1 MRYLSKTIAVAALLS
16 LASMSFTDSV
26 AGGGS
31 TSNTNT
37 GTSSKSTTSSGS
49 SGSSGYSKPSSTPSS
64 GSSYS
69 KPNSS
74 SNSSTTTKSAT
85 VPSTSKTPS
94 SSQGYTEPSTAAP
107 SSSSQGYTK
116 PSPPSSTTNSSTL
129 APKTPSTA
137 LGAASNKN
145 LSADSLKAY
154 QAERNAASKPP
165 QPINKTDTVNN
176 PAKSTYKDANQY
188 MNKRSTVINDYHTN
202 NPSVTTINRGMSP
215 NYGMYDSNFL
225 TGMIMGYLGTSMLQN
240 SMWMYSHMNE
250 PWYKSYRADLDAQA
264 ANNAELKAKIA
275 AMDAEVAKLKEQN
288 AQPQEKNV
296 IPKEIDPA
304 LAIAPEAMIL
314 DDEHNSG
321 ISWWYAPIFFLVGVG
336 AAFFVFKLLKQ
347 VIYGI
352 D

>member
-1 MRYLSKTIAVAALLS
+1 MRTLSKSIAIAACFS
-16 LASMSFTDSV
+16 LFTLPAVDAF

-31 TSNTNT
+31 NSSSSSSS
-37 GTSSKSTTSSGS
+37 SSKSSTSSSGS
-49 SGSSGYSKPSSTPSS
+49 NGYSKPSSS
-64 GSSYS
+64 
-69 KPNSS
+69 
-74 SNSSTTTKSAT
+74 
-85 VPSTSKTPS
+85 
-94 SSQGYTEPSTAAP
+94 P

-116 PSPPSSTTNSSTL
+116 PSTAPSSSPSSSSQGYTKPSTAPSSSPSSSSQEYTKPSTAPNSANNTPST
-129 APKTPSTA
+129 PKTPSTA

-154 QAERNAASKPP
+154 QAERNSAAKPP

-176 PAKSTYKDANQY
+176 PARSTYKNADQY
-188 MNKRSTVINDYHTN
+188 MNKRTTVINNYHTN
-202 NPSVTTINRGMSP
+202 NPNVTSINRGMSP

-225 TGMIMGYLGTSMLQN
+225 TGMVMGYLGTSMLQN

-250 PWYKSYRADLDAQA
+250 PWYKSYRADLDTQA

-288 AQPQEKNV
+288 TQPHEKNI

-314 DDEHNSG
+314 DDEHNNG
-321 ISWWYAPIFFLVGVG
+321 ISWWYAPLFFLVGVG
-336 AAFFVFKLLKQ
+336 ATFFVFKLLK
-347 VIYGI
+347 
-352 D
+352 